1 METPRGAVPPSRAL
15 AKGAAAAWGDDAG
28 RSGRRRPRL
37 LGPEITL
44 MSVKSQDAAGEGG
57 RPAKGALRR
66 LSSRELLAEAQEVI
80 IVHEGEEYRLR
91 CTSKGKLI
99 LTK

>member
-1 METPRGAVPPSRAL
+1 M
-15 AKGAAAAWGDDAG
+15 
-28 RSGRRRPRL
+28 
-37 LGPEITL
+37 GPDTTL
-44 MSVKSQDAAGEGG
+44 MSVKSPEAAGEGG
-57 RPAKGALRR
+57 RPTRAAPRR
-66 LSSRELLAEAQEVI
+66 LSSRDLLAEAQEVI